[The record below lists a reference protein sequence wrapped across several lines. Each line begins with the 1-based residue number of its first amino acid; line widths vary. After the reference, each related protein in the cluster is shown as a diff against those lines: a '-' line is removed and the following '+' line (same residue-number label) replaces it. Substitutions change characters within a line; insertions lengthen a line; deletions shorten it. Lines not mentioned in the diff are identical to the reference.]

1 MLLTMLLLVGFLA
14 LSFGNSPITLQ
25 WEVGHKKSKESTP
38 EKFVP
43 ATVPGAVQL
52 DIARAEQY
60 APYYFADHWKDYLW
74 MEDVYWEYKTEFAKP
89 ALEPGEKLFFVSKG
103 IDYEF
108 DIVLNGETLFY
119 QEGMFTH
126 VSLDLTN
133 KLKENN
139 QLRVILYPAPKD
151 PSVHFPDRNQARESV
166 KPAVSYTWDW
176 HPRLIP
182 LGIWDDTYLEIR
194 QNSHIAQSLFEYNLA
209 ENLKTAELSVTLQ
222 GNALQGKQIR
232 WKILQPSGKEVFNQT
247 FPATGDRFT
256 ATGNLSDIELWW
268 PHDHGT
274 PSLYRQI
281 IELLDEQSKVIQTLE
296 RKTGFRRTRLVMSQG
311 AWTEPI
317 LFPKS
322 RSVAPI
328 QLEIN
333 GRNIFAKGSNWVN
346 PDIFPGIITRETYRE
361 LVELAVEANFN
372 IFRIWGGGIINK
384 ESFFEACDELG
395 IMVWEDFPL
404 ACNKYPD
411 TPEYLSILKQEATSI
426 ILRLKQHPSL
436 VMWCGGNELFNNWSL
451 MTDQSLP
458 LRLLNSL
465 TLELDPN
472 TPFIMTSPIFGMG
485 HGNYV
490 FRSASTGEEVYQL
503 MKRANNTAY
512 TEFGMP
518 SASPVDILKSI
529 IPENE
534 LWPPKPGT
542 SWETHHAFN
551 AWEGETWLMPEML
564 ASYFGPADNLE
575 ALVEQSNIIQAE
587 GYKAIYEEARRQKPY
602 CAMALNWCYNEPWPS
617 AANNSI
623 INYPIRP
630 KPGFY
635 AVKAACRPVMASARN
650 EKFSWN
656 EGESFTAELWM
667 LNDQYKKIEPV
678 RFKIYLISGEEKIE
692 ILTWDVPL
700 LSENTNLAGPT
711 LRCKLPRWKAPMFTL
726 SLESEEHP
734 EYNSSYQFVYKPLRY
749 RMEAG
754 APMMNR

>member
-1 MLLTMLLLVGFLA
+1 MLPTILLLVGSLI
-14 LSFGNSPITLQ
+14 STFGNSAITLQ
-25 WEVGHKKSKESTP
+25 WEVGHKKDKESAP

-89 ALEPGEKLFFVSKG
+89 ALKPDEKLFFVSKG

-133 KLKENN
+133 KLKEKN

-151 PSVHFPDRNQARESV
+151 PTVSFADRNQARESV

-194 QNSHIAQSLFEYNLA
+194 PNSHIAQSLFEYNLA

-222 GNALQGKQIR
+222 GNALPGKQIR
-232 WKILQPSGKEVFNQT
+232 WKIYHPSGKEVFNQT
-247 FPATGDRFT
+247 FPAIGDQFS
-256 ATGNLSDIELWW
+256 ATGRLSDIELWW

-274 PSLYRQI
+274 PSLYRQV
-281 IELLDEQSKVIQTLE
+281 IELLDEQSRVIQTLE

-346 PDIFPGIITRETYRE
+346 PDIFPGVITRETYRE

-503 MKRANNTAY
+503 MKRASNTAY

-575 ALVEQSNIIQAE
+575 ELVEQSNIIQAE

-667 LNDQYKKIEPV
+667 LNDQYQKTEPV
-678 RFKIYLISGEEKIE
+678 RFKVYLVSGEEKIE
-692 ILTWDVPL
+692 ILTWDVPV

-711 LRCKLPRWKAPMFTL
+711 IRYKLPQWKASMFTL
-726 SLESEEHP
+726 SLESAEHP
-734 EYNSSYQFVYKPLRY
+734 EYNSSYQFVYNPLTY